1 MVVLKDSINPAL
13 NLKPTVKLW
22 TVAEYHRMS
31 ELGLLDS
38 DGRTELIDG
47 QILLM
52 ASKGIPHVIALRL
65 LASELDNLLSQN
77 RSTYIITQDPIQ
89 LDDLSEPEPD
99 LVIVKGA
106 MLDYLEHHP
115 YPADI
120 HLVVEIADSTLKQ
133 DCQVKARLYARAEIV
148 EYWVVDLKNRQ
159 VHIFRNPTATG
170 YTNHLILNEPNQFSP
185 LAFPDLVVNLTS
197 ILPPIV

>member
-1 MVVLKDSINPAL
+1 MVILTERIDPTL
-13 NLKPTVKLW
+13 NLEPIIKMW
-22 TVAEYHRMS
+22 TVAEYHRLS
-31 ELGLLDS
+31 ELGLLDA

-52 ASKGIPHVIALRL
+52 ASKGTPHVIALQL
-65 LASELDNLLSQN
+65 LANPLSEQLKNIAVI
-77 RSTYIITQDPIQ
+77 RTQDPIQ

-99 LVIVKGA
+99 LIIAKGEV
-106 MLDYLEHHP
+106 LDYSQHHP

-120 HLVVEIADSTLKQ
+120 HLVVEIADSTLKY
-133 DCQVKARLYARAEIV
+133 DCQVKDKLYARAGII

-159 VHIFRNPTATG
+159 VHIFQNPMPTG

-197 ILPPIV
+197 ILPPVA